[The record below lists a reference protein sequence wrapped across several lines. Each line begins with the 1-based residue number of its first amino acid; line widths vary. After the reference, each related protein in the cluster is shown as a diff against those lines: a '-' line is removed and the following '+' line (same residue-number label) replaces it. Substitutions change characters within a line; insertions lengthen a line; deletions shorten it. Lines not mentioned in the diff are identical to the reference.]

1 MHSLMYLRLFTFQ
14 TDRKMNQM
22 PVFGACCKMSFGDD
36 LRALS
41 DHLELILRA
50 RNLALHDS
58 SNNQMQK
65 VNRFQHATD

>member
-1 MHSLMYLRLFTFQ
+1 
-14 TDRKMNQM
+14 MNQM